1 MACEIC
7 GRSSCT
13 RCFHSLSEQEEFD
26 TKTGRYAPEEDAPLE
41 DKEETETTYNSN
53 YAAALQD
60 LKMFI
65 HSRLQAHPELQCELG
80 FIWERL
86 NALKTEHFV

>member
-26 TKTGRYAPEEDAPLE
+26 TKTGRYAPEEDAPP
-41 DKEETETTYNSN
+41 DTVEETETADNSASKHRVVGN
-53 YAAALQD
+53 
-60 LKMFI
+60 
-65 HSRLQAHPELQCELG
+65 
-80 FIWERL
+80 
-86 NALKTEHFV
+86 